1 MSLFL
6 SSRWLRILG
15 IHGPARPR
23 EVVRSPDW
31 SCNAFAGVQDTVH
44 HGIDQGRP
52 LAASSQQLFDPD
64 PVVATVPV
72 SGTTGCIWP
81 SGAGLVGGA
90 TVLGMFSVL
99 RRPPPVLFVST
110 LSAQGTPQIFERGQ
124 IMILKT
130 QKGGVPPLVLAAASD
145 R

>member
-1 MSLFL
+1 MAPRGHVK
-6 SSRWLRILG
+6 SSALQTGAATPSPVFR
-15 IHGPARPR
+15 ARFTTGSTTAG
-23 EVVRSPDW
+23 RSRLPPSNSW
-31 SCNAFAGVQDTVH
+31 
-44 HGIDQGRP
+44 
-52 LAASSQQLFDPD
+52 DPD

>member
-1 MSLFL
+1 MPVLKPFTTA
-6 SSRWLRILG
+6 W
-15 IHGPARPR
+15 HGMGH
-23 EVVRSPDW
+23 E
-31 SCNAFAGVQDTVH
+31 G
-44 HGIDQGRP
+44 QGRP

-124 IMILKT
+124 IMILKLK
-130 QKGGVPPLVLAAASD
+130 KGGYPLWFWPLPQIAEV
-145 R
+145 